1 MPEETTGQIIERIA
15 RECGVDPNDPVFR
28 AKLTKAMLERG
39 VFPALKR
46 DN

>member
-1 MPEETTGQIIERIA
+1 MPEETIGQTIERIA

-28 AKLTKAMLERG
+28 ARLTKAMLERG
-39 VFPALKR
+39 IFPAPKR